1 MDGVYRLKGR
11 RQTAPLQPK
20 SNRIVGH
27 GLALAQ
33 TLAKPASAGLGLAQ
47 VRAAVTI
54 RPPWHLPGT

>member
-1 MDGVYRLKGR
+1 MGGVYRLKGR
-11 RQTAPLQPK
+11 GQSAPLQPK